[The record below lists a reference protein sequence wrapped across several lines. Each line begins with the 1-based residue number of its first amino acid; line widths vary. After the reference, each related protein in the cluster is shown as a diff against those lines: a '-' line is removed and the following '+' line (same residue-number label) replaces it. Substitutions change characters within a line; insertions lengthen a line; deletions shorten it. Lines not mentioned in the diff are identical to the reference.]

1 MGSWKQ
7 WSRAALTAAA
17 LAVVL
22 DLLGAGRIQVTAYA
36 LSCPGLPEAFSGL
49 KIALITD
56 LHGAFLEDGGQT
68 LARAA
73 AGADLIAISGDLFD
87 RDTHLEQVIP
97 AIRSLCRMAPVYY
110 VSGNHE
116 WTVEGRREVWAQME
130 EAGAILL
137 DHRWVTLERQG
148 ASITLAGS
156 QDPNG
161 PADQASPESVF
172 AGMPQDRFTILL
184 YHRNTEPQVWGPLGA
199 DLILSGHGHGGLVRL
214 PLVGGLADAGRG
226 LFPRYDA
233 GVYQVQGATLVVSRG
248 LGNNPGGF
256 RLFNGPEMP
265 MLTLVSG

>member
-1 MGSWKQ
+1 M
-7 WSRAALTAAA
+7 
-17 LAVVL
+17 
-22 DLLGAGRIQVTAYA
+22 
-36 LSCPGLPEAFSGL
+36 
-49 KIALITD
+49 
-56 LHGAFLEDGGQT
+56 
-68 LARAA
+68 
-73 AGADLIAISGDLFD
+73 
-87 RDTHLEQVIP
+87 
-97 AIRSLCRMAPVYY
+97 
-110 VSGNHE
+110 
-116 WTVEGRREVWAQME
+116 
-130 EAGAILL
+130 
-137 DHRWVTLERQG
+137 
-148 ASITLAGS
+148 
-156 QDPNG
+156 DPNG